1 MTFHFEIFLGF
12 FFFFDFFF
20 FFLLFFPAWGGATYK
35 TKRELHFRPNNAFPS
50 APDHCWQL
58 GTYPKEKGMVSL
70 TWNYC
75 FPLAIK
81 TDWRRKK
88 KKSKQSNTNNAP
100 FSLRRHCCFR
110 EVGGGVCSGVPA
122 LWHGVPC
129 RALGFLSKSC
139 MLLLQCLPCPAPLLW
154 CLLFPSPILFP
165 LSFSSPPAP
174 PPLHLYQQLM
184 KQAGRNPIRTVIKF
198 T

>member
-1 MTFHFEIFLGF
+1 MKFFWVFFLFRLF
-12 FFFFDFFF
+12 FFSSFFF
-20 FFLLFFPAWGGATYK
+20 SQRGGEPP
-35 TKRELHFRPNNAFPS
+35 TKQNESFISDQTTRSLQPRIIAGSWERIQRKKEWFPS
-50 APDHCWQL
+50 PGIIAFLWP
-58 GTYPKEKGMVSL
+58 PKLIEGG
-70 TWNYC
+70 
-75 FPLAIK
+75 
-81 TDWRRKK
+81 KK
-88 KKSKQSNTNNAP
+88 KNSKQSNTNNAL

-129 RALGFLSKSC
+129 SALGFLSKSC
-139 MLLLQCLPCPAPLLW
+139 MLLLQCLPCPASLLW

>member
-12 FFFFDFFF
+12 FSFSTFFF
-20 FFLLFFPAWGGATYK
+20 FPPSFFPSVGGSHLLNK
-35 TKRELHFRPNNAFPS
+35 TRASFQTKQRVPFSPGSLLAVGNVSKGKRNGFPHLELLLSFGHQN
-50 APDHCWQL
+50 WL
-58 GTYPKEKGMVSL
+58 KEE
-70 TWNYC
+70 
-75 FPLAIK
+75 
-81 TDWRRKK
+81 KK
-88 KKSKQSNTNNAP
+88 NSKQSNTNNAL

-110 EVGGGVCSGVPA
+110 EAGGGVCSGVPA

-129 RALGFLSKSC
+129 SALGFLSKSC